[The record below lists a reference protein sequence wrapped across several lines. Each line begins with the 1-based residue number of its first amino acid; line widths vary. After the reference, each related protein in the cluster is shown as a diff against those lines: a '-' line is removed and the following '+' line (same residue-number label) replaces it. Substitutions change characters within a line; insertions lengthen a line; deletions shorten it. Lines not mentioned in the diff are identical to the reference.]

1 MNRLALAPVLGL
13 ALVGCAHSKAP
24 SKPLQSEEARCALVQ
39 TLVREPVVSQHLTE
53 MANDGRELPVPV
65 TVFVRNPAEGRL
77 ERLFEDDL
85 PACGGE
91 QFRVV
96 RQLSREGLVLYLQE
110 SPEGYA
116 YDARRA
122 GPEDLSMAGEPQG
135 YVRRDSQGG
144 WVAASD

>member
-13 ALVGCAHSKAP
+13 ALVGCAHSQVSP
-24 SKPLQSEEARCALVQ
+24 RPQQTEEARCELVH
-39 TLVREPVVSQHLTE
+39 TLVREPVVAQHLTE
-53 MANDGRELPVPV
+53 MTSEGRELPVPV
-65 TVFVRNPAEGRL
+65 TVFLRNAEEGRL

-85 PACGGE
+85 PACGDE

-122 GPEDLSMAGEPQG
+122 GPEDLSLAGTPQG
-135 YVRRDSQGG
+135 FVRRTAEGS
-144 WVAASD
+144 WAAASD